1 MNEVSEA
8 FVGVA
13 ALLILRFKEFPEP
26 DEEIP
31 CWQAEQEQ
39 SSAAN

>member
-1 MNEVSEA
+1 MNMVSEA

-13 ALLILRFKEFPEP
+13 VLLILRFIELPEP

-31 CWQAEQEQ
+31 CWQPEQEQ
-39 SSAAN
+39 SSAEN